1 MGIGTLYATFICTSI
16 LSRQVKV
23 HRGTQTDRQTDTQ
36 TDRQRHTGRLREI
49 HKLCKRIIM
58 LRIYN
63 IITLNYCYKRIK
75 HNYW

>member
-63 IITLNYCYKRIK
+63 IITLYCYKRIK
-75 HNYW
+75 HNY

>member
-1 MGIGTLYATFICTSI
+1 MLHSYV
-16 LSRQVKV
+16 RQSLVDRLRYIV
-23 HRGTQTDRQTDTQ
+23 GDTQTDRQTHRP